1 MIFITHKKNFMTSS
15 VFLNKNHIM
24 KHILFIIGSLRE
36 KSFNLQLAKVAE
48 EILSDHFS
56 ISYLDYKNLPYMNQD
71 LELLLPASHH
81 AADNSDNTHIA
92 ENGELEAGIH
102 RLTINDNR
110 KCIDIINIIRDEI
123 THCDGI
129 WVFTPE
135 YNRSYPGLLKNL
147 FDWLSRPAD
156 ISNFANPSVVVG
168 KKITVSGVGGKNK
181 TSSCREKLNELLEYL
196 KMDLMK
202 EPQTG
207 IELGMEAWV
216 KGKFSLTDE
225 QLKQLKTQAE
235 KFSGFLS

>member
-1 MIFITHKKNFMTSS
+1 MTSS
-15 VFLNKNHIM
+15 VFHNKSHIM

-48 EILSDHFS
+48 EMLSERFS
-56 ISYLDYKNLPYMNQD
+56 ISYLDYRNIPYMNQD
-71 LELLLPASHH
+71 LEALMSASHH
-81 AADNSDNTHIA
+81 DSDNDDNIHIG
-92 ENGELEAGIH
+92 ENGELEVGYQRREAGYKQ
-102 RLTINDNR
+102 RLI
-110 KCIDIINIIRDEI
+110 KKIRDEI

-168 KKITVSGVGGKNK
+168 KKITVSGAGGKNK

-196 KMDLMK
+196 KMDVMR

-216 KGKFSLTDE
+216 KGQFSLTDE
-225 QLKQLKTQAE
+225 QQKQLKIQAE
-235 KFSGFLS
+235 KFSDFLS